1 MTDTPS
7 SIRTPRKK
15 NWLSPDF
22 VRAMLAGHSAL
33 GLAFAALIY
42 IVCLSGTLAVFVLEF
57 KRWEQPNAP
66 LVAAEPAPAALQ
78 AAMRAA
84 FGRAKMGS
92 KVPDLFIAWDGSR
105 TPHLGVSFHDHESSA
120 EGEWLANEQGQI
132 VEKAHAPWSEFLA
145 KLHIHLHLPQTYGL
159 FIVGL
164 TGVALLSSL
173 ISGVLSH
180 PRIFRDAF
188 SFRLGGSRR
197 LQDADLHNRLGV
209 WGLPFHIAVSLTG
222 ALLGLSVLV
231 IGVLALA
238 AYEGDSEKAF
248 AVLIGPQAGKD
259 HKLAPLPN
267 LDAMIAQ
274 VRKEHPDAE
283 FRSVHV
289 EHAGTA
295 GQMTH
300 LSMQT
305 PGHLS
310 TANPY
315 YFDGSG
321 ELVGDGGLER
331 GSVGQQILG
340 ALHPI
345 HFGWFGGTL
354 VKIAYG
360 LLGLALTIVTHTGV
374 TIWLHRKREKGNPEP
389 FWERIWA
396 ALAWSQ
402 PFALAAAALVV
413 LAAASNFALTSY
425 LVCFGLALV
434 IGYFAPGESAC
445 ARILR
450 LLTGL
455 TLCAVAV
462 AHVANFRGEGM
473 ADPVAWIIDGLLAGC
488 GLILMAGVL
497 IPFAKKHLPRRMM
510 RKPTY
515 PSL

>member
-1 MTDTPS
+1 MTDAPTPNS
-7 SIRTPRKK
+7 PQRKK
-15 NWLSPDF
+15 NWLSPEF

-66 LVAAEPAPAALQ
+66 LVIEEPTPEAIKNALD
-78 AAMRAA
+78 AA
-84 FGRAKMGS
+84 FSAAKEHS
-92 KVPDLFIAWDGSR
+92 ETPDLFVAWDGSR
-105 TPHLGVSFHDHESSA
+105 TPHFDVSFHDHDSGVER
-120 EGEWLANEQGQI
+120 EWLADAQGNI
-132 VEKAHAPWSEFLA
+132 VERAEAPWSEFLA
-145 KLHIHLHLPQTYGL
+145 RLHINLHIPPTYGL

-173 ISGVLSH
+173 ISGLLSH

-188 SFRLGGSRR
+188 SFRIGGSRR

-222 ALLGLSVLV
+222 ALLGLSVLI

-248 AVLIGPQAGKD
+248 GELIGPQAGENIEP
-259 HKLAPLPN
+259 APLPD
-267 LDAMIAQ
+267 LAAMIA
-274 VRKEHPDAE
+274 RIRADHADSIFSSA
-283 FRSVHV
+283 HV

-300 LSMQT
+300 LSMRT

-310 TANPY
+310 SANPY

-321 ELVGDGGLER
+321 KLVGDGGLES

-340 ALHPI
+340 ALQPI
-345 HFGWFGGTL
+345 HFGWFGGMT
-354 VKIAYG
+354 VKIVYG

-374 TIWLHRKREKGNPEP
+374 TIWLHRRREKGRPTP

-402 PFALAAAALVV
+402 PFALAAAALVA
-413 LAAASNFALTSY
+413 LSAAPALILPTY
-425 LVCFGLALV
+425 LVCFGIALG
-434 IGYFAPGESAC
+434 IGYFSQDETAC
-445 ARILR
+445 GRTLR
-450 LLTGL
+450 LLSGL
-455 TLCAVAV
+455 SLWAVAAV
-462 AHVANFRGEGM
+462 HIAMFWGQGI
-473 ADPVAWIIDGLLAGC
+473 ADPMGWVIDGLLIGG
-488 GLILMAGVL
+488 GLILMADVL
-497 IPFAKKHLPRRMM
+497 ILIGKNHLFGKVARIRT
-510 RKPTY
+510 RST
-515 PSL
+515 S

>member
-1 MTDTPS
+1 MTDAPRPNKPR
-7 SIRTPRKK
+7 RTK
-15 NWLSPDF
+15 NWLSPEF
-22 VRAMLAGHSAL
+22 VRGMLAGHSAL

-42 IVCLSGTLAVFVLEF
+42 IVCLSGTLAVFVFEF

-66 LVAAEPAPAALQ
+66 LVLEEPTPEAIGKALSAALI
-78 AAMRAA
+78 AA
-84 FGRAKMGS
+84 KEHS
-92 KVPDLFIAWDGSR
+92 ETPDLFIAWDGPR
-105 TPHLGVSFHDHESSA
+105 TPRFNVSFHDHESGK
-120 EGEWLANEQGQI
+120 EGEWLADTQGRI
-132 VEKAHAPWSEFLA
+132 VGEVEAPWSEFLA
-145 KLHIHLHLPQTYGL
+145 RLHINLHLPQTYGL

-173 ISGVLSH
+173 ISGLLSH

-188 SFRLGGSRR
+188 SFRIGGSRR

-222 ALLGLSVLV
+222 ALLGLSVLI

-248 AVLIGPQAGKD
+248 AELIGPQAGED
-259 HKLAPLPN
+259 LTPAPLPD
-267 LDAMIAQ
+267 LGAMIA
-274 VRKEHPDAE
+274 RIREDHPDAV
-283 FRSVHV
+283 FSSAHV

-300 LSMQT
+300 LSMRT

-310 TANPY
+310 SANPY

-321 ELVGDGGLER
+321 ESVGDGGLES
-331 GSVGQQILG
+331 GSIGQQILG
-340 ALHPI
+340 ALQPI
-345 HFGWFGGTL
+345 HFGWFGGTI

-374 TIWLHRKREKGNPEP
+374 TIWLHRRREKGNPTP

-402 PFALAAAALVV
+402 PFALAVAALV
-413 LAAASNFALTSY
+413 ALTAAPALILPSY
-425 LVCFGLALV
+425 LVCFGVALG
-434 IGYFAPGESAC
+434 IGYFSEDETAC

-450 LLTGL
+450 LLSGL
-455 TLCAVAV
+455 SLCAVGVVHIAM
-462 AHVANFRGEGM
+462 FRNQGI
-473 ADPVAWIIDGLLAGC
+473 ADSMGWIMDGLLMGG

-497 IPFAKKHLPRRMM
+497 LPIGKSHLFGKAPRKRV
-510 RKPTY
+510 RS
-515 PSL
+515 SL

>member
-1 MTDTPS
+1 MTDTS
-7 SIRTPRKK
+7 TPNSARQRK
-15 NWLSPDF
+15 NWLSPEF

-66 LVAAEPAPAALQ
+66 LVFEEPTPEAIGNALN
-78 AAMRAA
+78 AA
-84 FGRAKMGS
+84 FSAAKEHS
-92 KVPDLFIAWDGSR
+92 ETPDLFAAWDGSR
-105 TPHLGVSFHDHESSA
+105 TPHFNVSFHDHDSGMER
-120 EGEWLANEQGQI
+120 EWLADAKGNI
-132 VEKAHAPWSEFLA
+132 VEEVEAPWSEFLA
-145 KLHIHLHLPQTYGL
+145 RLHINLHIPPTYGL

-173 ISGVLSH
+173 ISGLLSH

-188 SFRLGGSRR
+188 SFRIGGSRR

-222 ALLGLSVLV
+222 ALLGLSVLI

-248 AVLIGPQAGKD
+248 GELIGPQAGED
-259 HKLAPLPN
+259 VAPAPLPD
-267 LDAMIAQ
+267 LSAMIA
-274 VRKEHPDAE
+274 RIRADDADSI
-283 FRSVHV
+283 FSSAHV

-300 LSMQT
+300 LSMRS

-310 TANPY
+310 SANPY
-315 YFDGSG
+315 YFDGTG
-321 ELVGDGGLER
+321 ELIGDGGLES
-331 GSVGQQILG
+331 GSIGQQILG

-345 HFGWFGGTL
+345 HFGWFGGMT
-354 VKIAYG
+354 VKIVYG

-374 TIWLHRKREKGNPEP
+374 TIWLHRRREKGSPTP

-402 PFALAAAALVV
+402 PFALAAAALV
-413 LAAASNFALTSY
+413 ALTASPALILPSY
-425 LVCFGLALV
+425 LVCFGAALG
-434 IGYFAPGESAC
+434 IGYLSRDETAC
-445 ARILR
+445 ARIL
-450 LLTGL
+450 LLLSGL
-455 TLCAVAV
+455 SLCAVAV
-462 AHVANFRGEGM
+462 VHIAMFWDRGI
-473 ADPVAWIIDGLLAGC
+473 ADPMGWIVDGLLIG
-488 GLILMAGVL
+488 GGFILMADVL
-497 IPFAKKHLPRRMM
+497 ILVGKRYRSGKTARGRARSTP
-510 RKPTY
+510 
-515 PSL
+515 